1 MSTPAPTPAPRP
13 PLPAPAPQPP
23 RPELAKLAALVG
35 YDLGTRAQEVAH
47 AS

>member
-1 MSTPAPTPAPRP
+1 MSAPATPSPRP
-13 PLPAPAPQPP
+13 PRTPAPAPQP

-35 YDLGTRAQEVAH
+35 YDLGTRAQKVAH